1 MALANVTPI
10 YGQEQSISSKA
21 VETRIGKL
29 DFEHGVPTQATV
41 KNLYDQ
47 MDFQRACQLY
57 LWALPIVGFEQLRVV
72 SEATT
77 GALPNR
83 DVGVYQGYRNLLI
96 YFTPNATTPY
106 SIGVLD
112 LTNGPVVVEL
122 PAGAIAGAANDFWQ
136 RIITDIGLTGPD
148 QGKGGK
154 YVFVGPGQEA
164 PTAEGVFVM
173 RVRTFGVVYFFRAL
187 DPNPEKSAALS
198 RGVSIYRWA
207 ERDNPPATRYLTPDT
222 DKIVKFMNPPRGMDY
237 WERLAA
243 AIQREPV
250 EDRDRFFMAM
260 LMPLGIEK
268 GKPFQPDERQKK
280 ILTEGAFVGETMAKA
295 ESFDTRL
302 PNLRY
307 GNTLW
312 IKPLMAMDPI
322 QDLANYS
329 ELDQRAAYT
338 YYAVMVTAGMRSD
351 TPGTGQAY
359 LASFRDPEG
368 HAFDGAQSYRLR
380 VPPNPPAKQFWSV
393 TLYETATRSFVQNKE
408 QRADRSSRHDLV
420 KNADGS
426 VNLYFAPT
434 APEGFENNWIPT
446 VPGYSWFAAFRLYA
460 PLEPYFDQSW
470 PLPDIEKVK

>member
-1 MALANVTPI
+1 MTMALANVTTN
-10 YGQEQSISSKA
+10 YGEVQSIGSKA

-29 DFEHGVPTQATV
+29 DFEHGVPTQETV
-41 KNLYDQ
+41 TNLYDQ

-112 LTNGPVVVEL
+112 LKNGPVVVEL
-122 PAGAIAGAANDFWQ
+122 PTGAIAGAANDFWQ

-154 YVFVGPGQEA
+154 YVFVGPGQQT
-164 PTAEGVFVM
+164 PTTDGVFVM

-198 RGVSIYRWA
+198 RGVRIYPWT
-207 ERDNPPATRYLTPDT
+207 ERANPPATRYLTPDP
-222 DKIVKFMNPPRGMDY
+222 DKVVKFLNPPRGMEY

-260 LMPLGIEK
+260 LMPMGMEK
-268 GKPFQPDERQKK
+268 SKPFQPDARQKK
-280 ILTEGAFVGETMAKA
+280 ILTEGAFVGEAMAKA

-302 PNLRY
+302 PGLRY

-312 IKPLMAMDPI
+312 IKPLMAMEPHAGLGELQRTRSARRLYILCRDGHRRHA
-322 QDLANYS
+322 QRYS
-329 ELDQRAAYT
+329 RNRASLPRQLPRPGGTCLRWCAELPPARAAQSPRET
-338 YYAVMVTAGMRSD
+338 ILV
-351 TPGTGQAY
+351 
-359 LASFRDPEG
+359 G
-368 HAFDGAQSYRLR
+368 HALR
-380 VPPNPPAKQFWSV
+380 DRHPLIRP
-393 TLYETATRSFVQNKE
+393 E
-408 QRADRSSRHDLV
+408 QRATRR
-420 KNADGS
+420 
-426 VNLYFAPT
+426 
-434 APEGFENNWIPT
+434 
-446 VPGYSWFAAFRLYA
+446 
-460 PLEPYFDQSW
+460 PLLSA
-470 PLPDIEKVK
+470 